1 MEHRSEISCRA
12 NFGPTRTNGL
22 SAHESRAES
31 ATLPDPSPD
40 WEALAGWLP
49 PRACSPVVVFNLAIE
64 LYSSGQTK
72 CRGRP
77 GMYRN
82 LPWHKEVLPTPTG
95 RIGVVFPLPLS
106 YRYADVRLD

>member
-1 MEHRSEISCRA
+1 MGYR
-12 NFGPTRTNGL
+12 L
-22 SAHESRAES
+22 MRAELS
-31 ATLPDPSPD
+31 PPLSNLSPD
-40 WEALAGWLP
+40 REALAGWLTT
-49 PRACSPVVVFNLAIE
+49 RACSPVVVFNLAIE
-64 LYSSGQTK
+64 LYSRVQTK

-82 LPWHKEVLPTPTG
+82 LPWHKEVLPTPSG